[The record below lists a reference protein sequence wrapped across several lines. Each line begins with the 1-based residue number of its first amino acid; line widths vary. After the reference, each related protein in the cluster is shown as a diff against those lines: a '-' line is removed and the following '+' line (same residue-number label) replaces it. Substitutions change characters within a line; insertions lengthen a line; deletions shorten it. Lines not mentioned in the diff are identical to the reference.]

1 MITAIIPESTVVFM
15 IDLDVRLL
23 SLNVHRNEFKQYFL
37 GGKINRKCLMKVL
50 NLGRFYMLQKS
61 YIAIYHFKSAT
72 FGIKFLVVLAV

>member
-50 NLGRFYMLQKS
+50 NLGRF
-61 YIAIYHFKSAT
+61 
-72 FGIKFLVVLAV
+72 